1 MNELMASAYAT
12 QNGGDMS
19 GAYLDEKATGQG
31 PSPMATEQPQIRRSI
46 ASWLRRHHPLDLNPL
61 GGRSS
66 TASAP
71 RTTGGRSSMASSAAR
86 TTISQV
92 NELSPPPPAH
102 QRQQQ
107 DKAKFVSVWSDSTPD
122 ASSSG
127 STSIISFYGKGSRY
141 LSDSIRGT
149 WILPPRPKT
158 VTSQGRDSSSGSA
171 YV

>member
-19 GAYLDEKATGQG
+19 GAYLNEKAAGQD
-31 PSPMATEQPQIRRSI
+31 PSPVATEQPQIRRSI

-66 TASAP
+66 TASVP
-71 RTTGGRSSMASSAAR
+71 RTTGGRSSMASSAQR

-102 QRQQQ
+102 QGQQ
-107 DKAKFVSVWSDSTPD
+107 DKAKFISVWSDSTPD
-122 ASSSG
+122 SSSSG

-149 WILPPRPKT
+149 WILPPRTKS
-158 VTSQGRDSSSGSA
+158 VTSQGRDSSNGSA